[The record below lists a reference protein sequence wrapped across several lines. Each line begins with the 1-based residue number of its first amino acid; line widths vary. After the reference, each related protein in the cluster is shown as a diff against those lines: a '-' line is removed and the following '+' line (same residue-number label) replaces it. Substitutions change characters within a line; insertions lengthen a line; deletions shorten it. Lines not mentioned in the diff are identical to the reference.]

1 MLALAIVALLSSA
14 PAPRETATVFVGEG
28 PPPTAR
34 VIAEAW
40 AFVVP
45 KAPALSEQARGEGP
59 EAPSLLLAVPDL
71 GRVALRPIPGALPEA
86 ELADRARRSLAT
98 LLSDTPLAPHAA
110 RIELVVEPDERVPR
124 ARRLDAL
131 VTLAAAV
138 ARASSAVA
146 IELPGARVI
155 HPAAFVINAVR
166 EGSALSVVWVGLELS
181 GTTED
186 IALTSVGLAR
196 IGLMELQLGAP
207 RRRVGQAIVTF
218 YELVAELVRRG
229 ADVPDG
235 GVLERAADDALEV
248 RHVPGA
254 DGKTSLM
261 RVELPTGRHEGPR
274 PPPDR

>member
-1 MLALAIVALLSSA
+1 MWVLAIVALISSA
-14 PAPRETATVFVGEG
+14 PPPRETATVLVGEG
-28 PPPTAR
+28 PPPTAKA
-34 VIAEAW
+34 IAEAW
-40 AFVVP
+40 AMLVP
-45 KAPALSEQARGEGP
+45 KAPPLSEQARGEGP
-59 EAPSLLLAVPDL
+59 DAPSLVLAVPGL
-71 GRVALRPIPGALPEA
+71 GRVELRPSPGALPEA

-98 LLSDTPLAPHAA
+98 LLSDAPIAPHAA
-110 RIELVVEPDERVPR
+110 RLELSVEPDERVPR
-124 ARRLDAL
+124 ARRMDAL
-131 VTLAAAV
+131 VTLTAAV
-138 ARASSAVA
+138 ARASGAVA

-186 IALTSVGLAR
+186 VALTSVGLAR

-235 GVLERAADDALEV
+235 GALERTADEALKV
-248 RHVPGA
+248 RHVLRA
-254 DGKTSLM
+254 DGKASVM
-261 RVELPTGRHEGPR
+261 RVELPTGGR
-274 PPPDR
+274 